1 MLLVAFWVSV
11 VLAVMTFVAAI
22 VKAALEASEE
32 DVQKAE
38 TVSFARMTLTGI
50 FGVTIGQGLVP
61 LGYDWWLTA
70 IISVVLMLAL
80 LVTTQLAAKCYGHDR
95 LGVGLAKKL
104 SGLVNSLHL
113 LFTPLSLPKDEEPE
127 EFEQD
132 LIDSVEEFGETIV
145 REIMVPRVDMAT
157 IRDDSTLTAAME
169 FFLKSGF
176 SRLPIVGKTVDEVTG
191 ILYLKDLAR
200 ILHEGDKKTAKRLVS
215 EVARKVVFTPESLAV
230 EDLLQQMQ
238 SNATHIAIVIDEYG
252 GVAGL
257 VTLEDVIEELVGEI
271 ADEYDE
277 GEEDLVELE
286 DGGYRVAARYS
297 LIDLGELFEIE
308 LDDEDVDSVGGLLA
322 KELGRLPMRD
332 DEVTFSGLKFKADRI
347 EGRRKRLVSV
357 VVQRDQNL
365 ADAQSAFGVDE
376 NDK

>member
-1 MLLVAFWVSV
+1 MLQVAFWISV
-11 VLAVMTFVAAI
+11 LLAVLTFVAAI

-80 LVTTQLAAKCYGHDR
+80 LVTTQLAAKRYGHDR
-95 LGVGLAKKL
+95 LGVALAKKL

-332 DEVTFSGLKFKADRI
+332 DEITFSGLKFKADRI

-376 NDK
+376 NDR

>member
-1 MLLVAFWVSV
+1 MLQVAFWISV
-11 VLAVMTFVAAI
+11 LLAVLTFVAAI

-61 LGYDWWLTA
+61 LGYAWWLTA

-80 LVTTQLAAKCYGHDR
+80 LVTTQLAAKRYGHDR
-95 LGVGLAKKL
+95 LGAALAKKL

-176 SRLPIVGKTVDEVTG
+176 SRLPIIGKTVDEVTG

-332 DEVTFSGLKFKADRI
+332 DEITFSGLRFKADRI

-376 NDK
+376 NDR

>member
-1 MLLVAFWVSV
+1 MLLVAFWISV
-11 VLAVMTFVAAI
+11 LLAVMTFVAAI

-32 DVQKAE
+32 DVHKAE

-61 LGYDWWLTA
+61 LGYEWWLTA
-70 IISVVLMLAL
+70 IVSVALMLAL
-80 LVTTQLAAKCYGHDR
+80 LITTQLAAKRYGHDR
-95 LGVGLAKKL
+95 LGIALAKGL

-113 LFTPLSLPKDEEPE
+113 LFTPLSLPKEEEPE

-176 SRLPIVGKTVDEVTG
+176 SRLPIVRKTVDEVTG

-277 GEEDLVELE
+277 GEEDLVELD

-308 LDDEDVDSVGGLLA
+308 LDAEDVDSVGGLLA

-332 DEVTFSGLKFKADRI
+332 DEITFSGLKFKADRI

-365 ADAQSAFGVDE
+365 ADAQAAFEVDE

>member
-11 VLAVMTFVAAI
+11 LLAVMTFVAAI

-70 IISVVLMLAL
+70 IISVLLMLAL
-80 LVTTQLAAKCYGHDR
+80 LVTTQLAAKRYGHDR

-332 DEVTFSGLKFKADRI
+332 DEITFSGLKFKADRI

>member
-1 MLLVAFWVSV
+1 MLQVAFWISVS
-11 VLAVMTFVAAI
+11 LAVLTFVAAI
-22 VKAALEASEE
+22 VKAALEASEQ
-32 DVQKAE
+32 DVHKAE

-80 LVTTQLAAKCYGHDR
+80 LVTTQLTAKRYGHDR
-95 LGVGLAKKL
+95 LGVGLAKRL

-127 EFEQD
+127 EFEQE

-157 IRDDSTLTAAME
+157 IRDDSTLTSAME

-332 DEVTFSGLKFKADRI
+332 DEITFSGLKFKADRI

>member
-1 MLLVAFWVSV
+1 MLLVAFWISV
-11 VLAVMTFVAAI
+11 VLAVMTFIAAI

-70 IISVVLMLAL
+70 IISVLLMLAL
-80 LVTTQLAAKCYGHDR
+80 LVTTQLAAKRYGHDR

-332 DEVTFSGLKFKADRI
+332 DEITFSGLKFKADRI

>member
-1 MLLVAFWVSV
+1 MLLVAFWISV
-11 VLAVMTFVAAI
+11 LLAVMTFVAAI

-32 DVQKAE
+32 DVHKAE

-61 LGYDWWLTA
+61 LGYEWWLTA
-70 IISVVLMLAL
+70 IISVALMLAL
-80 LVTTQLAAKCYGHDR
+80 LITTQLAAKRYGHDR
-95 LGVGLAKKL
+95 LGTALAKRL

-113 LFTPLSLPKDEEPE
+113 MFTPLSLPKEEEPE

-215 EVARKVVFTPESLAV
+215 EVSRKVVFTPESLAV

-277 GEEDLVELE
+277 GEEDLVELD

-332 DEVTFSGLKFKADRI
+332 DEITFSGLKFKADRI

-365 ADAQSAFGVDE
+365 ADAQAAFEVDE
-376 NDK
+376 NDR

>member
-1 MLLVAFWVSV
+1 LLQVAFWISAL
-11 VLAVMTFVAAI
+11 LAVMTFVSAI
-22 VKAALEASEE
+22 VKAALEASDQ
-32 DVQKAE
+32 DVHKAE
-38 TVSFARMTLTGI
+38 TVSFVRMTLTGI

-61 LGYDWWLTA
+61 LGMDWWVTA

-80 LVTTQLAAKCYGHDR
+80 LITTQLAAKRYGHDR
-95 LGVGLAKKL
+95 LGVGLAKRL

-113 LFTPLSLPKDEEPE
+113 LFTPLSLPKEEEPE

-200 ILHEGDKKTAKRLVS
+200 ILHEGDKKSAKRLVS

-332 DEVTFSGLKFKADRI
+332 DEITFSGLKFKADRI

-365 ADAQSAFGVDE
+365 TDAQAAFGVDE
-376 NDK
+376 NER

>member
-1 MLLVAFWVSV
+1 MLALAFWISLL
-11 VLAVMTFVAAI
+11 LALMTAAAAI

-32 DVQKAE
+32 DTHKAE

-61 LGYDWWLTA
+61 LGFEWWVTA

-80 LVTTQLAAKCYGHDR
+80 LIGTQLAARRLGHDNF
-95 LGVGLAKKL
+95 GSWLAKKL
-104 SGLVNSLHL
+104 SGVVNSLHL
-113 LFTPLSLPKDEEPE
+113 LFTPLSLPKEEAPE

-132 LIDSVEEFGETIV
+132 LIDSVEEFGETII

-157 IRDDSTLTAAME
+157 IRDDSTLAAAME

-200 ILHEGDKKTAKRLVS
+200 VLNQGDKKAAKRQVS
-215 EVARKVVFTPESLAV
+215 EVCRKVVFMPESLPV
-230 EDLLQQMQ
+230 EDLLQAMQ

-257 VTLEDVIEELVGEI
+257 VTMEDVIEELVGEI
-271 ADEYDE
+271 ADEYD
-277 GEEDLVELE
+277 DDDDELTE
-286 DGGYRVAARYS
+286 LDEGGYRVAARYS
-297 LIDLGELFEIE
+297 LMDLGELFEIE

-322 KELGRLPMRD
+322 KELGRLPMRGD
-332 DEVTFSGLKFKADRI
+332 VIHFSGLRFEADRI

-357 VVQRDQNL
+357 LVQREQNL
-365 ADAQSAFGVDE
+365 ADAQAAFGVDE

>member
-1 MLLVAFWVSV
+1 MAFWISV

-22 VKAALEASEE
+22 VKAALEASEQ
-32 DVQKAE
+32 DVHKAE

-61 LGYDWWLTA
+61 LGLDWWLTA

-80 LVTTQLAAKCYGHDR
+80 LITTQLAAKRYGHDR

-113 LFTPLSLPKDEEPE
+113 LFTPLSLPKEEEPE

-157 IRDDSTLTAAME
+157 IRDDSSLTAAME

-332 DEVTFSGLKFKADRI
+332 DEITFSGLKFKADRI

-365 ADAQSAFGVDE
+365 SDAQAAFGVDE
-376 NDK
+376 NER

>member
-1 MLLVAFWVSV
+1 MLQVAFWISV
-11 VLAVMTFVAAI
+11 LLAVLTFVAAI

-80 LVTTQLAAKCYGHDR
+80 LVTTQLAAKRYGHDR
-95 LGVGLAKKL
+95 LGVALAKKL

-332 DEVTFSGLKFKADRI
+332 DEITFSGLKFKADRI

-365 ADAQSAFGVDE
+365 TDAQAAFGVDE

>member
-80 LVTTQLAAKCYGHDR
+80 LVTTQLAAKRYGHDR

-215 EVARKVVFTPESLAV
+215 QVARKVVFTPESLAV

>member
-1 MLLVAFWVSV
+1 
-11 VLAVMTFVAAI
+11 
-22 VKAALEASEE
+22 
-32 DVQKAE
+32 
-38 TVSFARMTLTGI
+38 
-50 FGVTIGQGLVP
+50 
-61 LGYDWWLTA
+61 
-70 IISVVLMLAL
+70 MLAL
-80 LVTTQLAAKCYGHDR
+80 LVTTQLAAKRYGHDR
-95 LGVGLAKKL
+95 LGVALAKKL

-332 DEVTFSGLKFKADRI
+332 DEITFSGLKFKADRI

-365 ADAQSAFGVDE
+365 TDAQAAFGVDE
-376 NDK
+376 NDR